1 MKLLVILPRVP
12 FPVEKG
18 DKLRAYHQLRCLSV
32 KHEIHL
38 ITLNDEQLDPA
49 AEYELKKYCKSVHVF
64 KLSPIGLVYN
74 LIWAFFTGR
83 PFQIGYFH
91 RFSVKREIRNL
102 IAEIKPDHIY
112 CQLARTAEY
121 VIGIDIPK
129 TLDYQD
135 VFSVGLKRRLPDLPF
150 WKRPFFD
157 MEAERMSVYEETI
170 FYLFD
175 HHTIIAHPDRDLL
188 PFNGRDKVLIV
199 PNGVDFSYFVPDND
213 VEKRYD
219 LVFTGNM
226 AYPPNIMAVEFL
238 VRKILPIVWES
249 RPSTNL
255 LIAGTTPHLKVRSLS
270 ESRILVSGWLKDM
283 RTAYSASRIFI
294 APMLIGTGLQNKLLE
309 AMAMDLPCIT
319 SFMANEALV
328 AIPGTDVLIAESP
341 AEYARHILSLLNN
354 PAKAKILS
362 LNGLQF
368 VRSHYDW
375 EAATAL
381 LSGLMENT
389 N

>member
-1 MKLLVILPRVP
+1 MKLLIILPRVP

-18 DKLRAYHQLRCLSV
+18 DKLRAYHQIRCLSA

-38 ITLNDEQLDPA
+38 VTLNDEQLDPD
-49 AEYELKKYCKSVHVF
+49 AEWELKKYCKSVHILPLR
-64 KLSPIGLVYN
+64 KTGLVAN
-74 LIWAFFTGR
+74 LFWAFFTGR
-83 PFQIGYFH
+83 PLQIGYFH
-91 RFSVKREIRNL
+91 RFSIKREIENL
-102 IAEIKPDHIY
+102 VLEIQPDHLY

-121 VIGIDIPK
+121 ASGIDISK
-129 TLDYQD
+129 TIDYQD
-135 VFSVGLKRRLPDLPF
+135 VFSVGLNRRLPDLPF
-150 WKRPFFD
+150 WKRPFFKI
-157 MEAERMSVYEETI
+157 EAERMATYEEII
-170 FYLFD
+170 FYQFD

-199 PNGVDFSYFVPDND
+199 PNGVDFSYFVPDHE

-238 VRKILPIVWES
+238 ARKIMPIVWET

-283 RTAYSASRIFI
+283 RTAYAASRIFI

-309 AMAMDLPCIT
+309 AMAMELPCIT
-319 SFMANEALV
+319 SYMANEALV
-328 AIPGTDVLIAESP
+328 AKPDTDVLIAENP
-341 AEYARHILSLLNN
+341 AEYARHILDLLKH
-354 PAKAKILS
+354 PMKAKKLS
-362 LNGLQF
+362 ASGFQF
-368 VRSHYDW
+368 VKSHYDW

-381 LSGLMENT
+381 LARLMEKT

>member
-12 FPVEKG
+12 YPVEKG
-18 DKLRAYHQLRCLSV
+18 DKLRAYHQLRCLSA

-38 ITLNDEQLDPA
+38 ITLNDEKLDPA
-49 AEYELKKYCKSVHVF
+49 AEYELKKFCKSVHV
-64 KLSPIGLVYN
+64 LRLEPLGLVFN
-74 LIWAFFTGR
+74 LMWAFFTGR
-83 PFQIGYFH
+83 PLQIGYFH
-91 RFSVKREIRNL
+91 RFSVKQQVRDL
-102 IAEIKPDHIY
+102 ITAIHPDHIY

-121 VIGIDIPK
+121 VIGVDIPK
-129 TLDYQD
+129 TIDYQD

-150 WKRPFFD
+150 WKRPFFE
-157 MEAERMSVYEETI
+157 MEAERMAVYEETI
-170 FYLFD
+170 FYLFN
-175 HHTIIAHPDRDLL
+175 HHTIIAYPDRELL

-199 PNGVDFSYFVPDND
+199 PNGVDFSFFIPDND

-226 AYPPNIMAVEFL
+226 AYPPNIMAAEFL
-238 VRKILPIVWES
+238 VRKILPVVWET

-255 LIAGTTPHLKVRSLS
+255 LIAGTNPHLKVRSLS
-270 ESRILVSGWLKDM
+270 ESRVLVSGWLKDM
-283 RTAYSASRIFI
+283 RTAYSASRIFV

-328 AIPGTDVLIAESP
+328 ARPGFDVLIGENP
-341 AEYARHILSLLNN
+341 EEYARHILSLLSN
-354 PAKAKILS
+354 PGLAKKLS
-362 LNGLQF
+362 DNGFQF

-381 LSGLMENT
+381 LSGLMENS

>member
-18 DKLRAYHQLRCLSV
+18 DKLRAYHQLRCLSA

-38 ITLNDEQLDPA
+38 ITLNDAKLHPD
-49 AEYELKKYCKSVHVF
+49 AEYELKKYCKSVHILTLRPMGL
-64 KLSPIGLVYN
+64 LSN
-74 LIWAFFTGR
+74 LFWAFFTGR
-83 PFQIGYFH
+83 PLQIGYFH
-91 RFSVKREIRNL
+91 RFSIKK
-102 IAEIKPDHIY
+102 EIKNLVAIIQPDHLY

-121 VIGIDIPK
+121 ASGIDIPK
-129 TLDYQD
+129 TIDYQD
-135 VFSVGLKRRLPDLPF
+135 VFSVGLQRRLPDLPF
-150 WKRPFFD
+150 WKRPFFA
-157 MEAERMSVYEETI
+157 MESERMARYEETI
-170 FYLFD
+170 FYQFN
-175 HHTIIAHPDRDLL
+175 HHTIIAQPDRDLL

-199 PNGVDFSYFVPDND
+199 PNGVDFSYFIPDFE

-238 VRKILPIVWES
+238 VKKILPIVWEH

-255 LIAGTTPHLKVRSLS
+255 LIAGTTPHLKVRALS
-270 ESRILVSGWLKDM
+270 ESRILVTGWLKDI
-283 RTAYSASRIFI
+283 RPAYSASRIFI
-294 APMLIGTGLQNKLLE
+294 APMQIGTGLQNKLLE
-309 AMAMDLPCIT
+309 AMAMGLPCIT
-319 SFMANEALV
+319 SYMANEALV
-328 AIPGTDVLIAESP
+328 AKPGIDVLIGENP
-341 AEYARHILSLLNN
+341 VEYAHHILALLKD
-354 PAKAKILS
+354 PEEAKKLS
-362 LNGLQF
+362 AHGFQF
-368 VRSHYDW
+368 VKSHYDW

>member
-1 MKLLVILPRVP
+1 MKLLVVLPRVP

-38 ITLNDEQLDPA
+38 ITLNDEQLDPD
-49 AEYELKKYCKSVHVF
+49 AEYELKKFCKSVHVF
-64 KLSPIGLVYN
+64 NLNPIGLVYN

-91 RFSVKREIRNL
+91 RFNVKREIQNL

-121 VIGIDIPK
+121 VMGIDIPK
-129 TLDYQD
+129 TIDYQD
-135 VFSVGLKRRLPDLPF
+135 VFSVGLQRRLPDLPF
-150 WKRPFFD
+150 WKRPFFA
-157 MEAERMSVYEETI
+157 MEAERMSVYEESV
-170 FYLFD
+170 FYQFD

-199 PNGVDFSYFVPDND
+199 PNGVDFSYFIPDND
-213 VEKRYD
+213 IEKRYD

-309 AMAMDLPCIT
+309 AMAMDMPCIT

-328 AIPGTDVLIAESP
+328 ATPGKDVLIAENP
-341 AEYARHILSLLNN
+341 AEYARHILSLLKD
-354 PAKAKILS
+354 PKKAKKLS
-362 LNGLQF
+362 ENGFLF
-368 VRSHYDW
+368 VKSHYDW

-381 LSGLMENT
+381 LSGLMELPN
-389 N
+389 

>member
-12 FPVEKG
+12 YPVEKG
-18 DKLRAYHQLRCLSV
+18 DKLRAYHQIRCLSA

-38 ITLNDEQLDPA
+38 ITLNDAKLDPD
-49 AEYELKKYCKSVHVF
+49 AEFELRKYCKSVHIL
-64 KLSPIGLVYN
+64 KLSPIGLAAN

-83 PFQIGYFH
+83 PMQIGYFH
-91 RFSVKREIRNL
+91 RFSIRREIRNL
-102 IAEIKPDHIY
+102 VEVIKPDHLY

-121 VIGIDIPK
+121 VMNIDIPK
-129 TLDYQD
+129 TIDYQD
-135 VFSVGLKRRLPDLPF
+135 VFSVGLMRRLPDLPF
-150 WKRPFFD
+150 WKRPFFTF
-157 MEAERMSVYEETI
+157 EAERMAEYEESI
-170 FYLFD
+170 FYKFD

-188 PFNGRDKVLIV
+188 PFNGRNKVLIV
-199 PNGVDFSYFVPDND
+199 PNGVDFSYFFPDGD

-226 AYPPNIMAVEFL
+226 AYPPNIIAAEFL
-238 VRKILPIVWES
+238 VRKILPIVWER

-270 ESRILVSGWLKDM
+270 ESRVLVSGWLKDI

-309 AMAMDLPCIT
+309 AMAMGLPCVT
-319 SFMANEALV
+319 SYMANEALV
-328 AIPGTDVLIAESP
+328 AKPGVDVLIAENP
-341 AEYARHILSLLNN
+341 VEYARQILTLLND
-354 PAKAKILS
+354 PAIAKSIS
-362 LNGLQF
+362 ANGLQF
-368 VRSHYDW
+368 VKANYDW

-381 LSGLMENT
+381 LSALMESSN
-389 N
+389 